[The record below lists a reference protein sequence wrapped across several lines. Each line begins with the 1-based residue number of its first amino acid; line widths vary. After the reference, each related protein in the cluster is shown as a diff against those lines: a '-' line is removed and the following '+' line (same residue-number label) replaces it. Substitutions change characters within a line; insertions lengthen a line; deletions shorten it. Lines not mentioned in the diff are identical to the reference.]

1 MNFSCFVY
9 SVLLK
14 CDNQQVCNAI
24 FLFVSHSL
32 LLEILLPKLT
42 CLLANIII
50 FPFRFTLCIHFIVS
64 FLLPINPLFIE
75 LSGGPIVLMRS

>member
-32 LLEILLPKLT
+32 LLEILLPKLN
-42 CLLANIII
+42 CLYIKLSIHLSIIH
-50 FPFRFTLCIHFIVS
+50 P
-64 FLLPINPLFIE
+64 LPLPCHAFDPLRDSCRDI
-75 LSGGPIVLMRS
+75 GGPCTLAHH